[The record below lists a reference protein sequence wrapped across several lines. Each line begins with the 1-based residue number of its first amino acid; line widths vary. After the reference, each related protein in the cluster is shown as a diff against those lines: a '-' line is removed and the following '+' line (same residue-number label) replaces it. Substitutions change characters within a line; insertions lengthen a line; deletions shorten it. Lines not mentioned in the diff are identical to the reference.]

1 MFFSIIFPNPGR
13 LSTRASRGLCI
24 INLHWIK
31 FLFSLYGASHTI
43 SNILVSTPPPVTQ
56 SPSNAHRA
64 LISISVR
71 GNTAMGTIHSS
82 YLGVSSVYEETLLL
96 NILDSGMWL
105 IIKLTSNHHISSS
118 CSCLSLYNFLAP
130 TGAQKMPMFVR
141 FKFV

>member
-1 MFFSIIFPNPGR
+1 MIQLNLFHVFLNYFSQSRSIEHTRRLARPVLSICTGLSFYFPYMEPLIQFQTFWFPLLPRLLNPR
-13 LSTRASRGLCI
+13 
-24 INLHWIK
+24 
-31 FLFSLYGASHTI
+31 
-43 SNILVSTPPPVTQ
+43 PVQ
-56 SPSNAHRA
+56 YCAHRA

-118 CSCLSLYNFLAP
+118 CLSLYHF
-130 TGAQKMPMFVR
+130 
-141 FKFV
+141 